1 MEMLSDTALH
11 IKMPRIQKLRRKRP
25 NSVIFFR
32 AKLEMSKNSG
42 YAKMKCKDEV
52 IRYNNNRSPIYNSPS
67 RASLTTVESEVDVVD
82 DALTLQRFQVE
93 ICNSNCYN
101 LLISRVSQNKRTF

>member
-1 MEMLSDTALH
+1 
-11 IKMPRIQKLRRKRP
+11 
-25 NSVIFFR
+25 
-32 AKLEMSKNSG
+32 MSKNSG

-101 LLISRVSQNKRTF
+101 LLIGRVSKNIKLSEQSTNVSLHCHCLLPNQIGNMSN